1 MEMKLPFSI
10 IIQLADAFSLDF
22 RFGAP
27 GCLILKAVLLS
38 VQMNSVLLPI

>member
-10 IIQLADAFSLDF
+10 IIQLADALNLDF

-27 GCLILKAVLLS
+27 GCLILKVS
-38 VQMNSVLLPI
+38 YFQFK